1 PVLPLTQ
8 PATRIT
14 LSNVPPFISDIYLIN
29 TLWRATAVLSPMKK
43 ILSGCKSPLLKHV
56 VSHRRQVFMIL
67 NNRSEEFDYR
77 FMVKVDGYDYQLFAT
92 SSLLKC
98 FGCGEEGHIV
108 RACPN
113 RAGSAGARPGGSA
126 AGRYGKNGARGRRR
140 EARSCGAPADR
151 RPRTEGA
158 AAEQQGEHGDHTE
171 VTSGGGVEEMVVEG
185 AGEVGEVVGN
195 TGEKVGETGEQG
207 GTGERVGETG
217 EVQGET
223 GEVQGET
230 GEKVEV
236 AGERVG
242 GRSDSGAPGG
252 LVGELSTAG
261 ETPDLLGEVVEI
273 RSETGGRSEME
284 TGEAAGTQRESAATA
299 CASVV
304 DPRVLESVFV
314 CASASAPAKQRA
326 KRTCCQEW
334 GRGVRPG
341 GWKAR
346 QPSLLSATAR
356 QRQTCQ
362 TAATCPTSPLPVRKI
377 NTIQKI

>member
-1 PVLPLTQ
+1 

-14 LSNVPPFISDIYLIN
+14 LSNVPPFISDEFLVN
-29 TLWRATAVLSPMKK
+29 ELSRHGKVVSPMKK

-113 RAGSAGARPGGSA
+113 RAGSAGAARPSGSA

-151 RPRTEGA
+151 RPRTAEGA

-195 TGEKVGETGEQG
+195 TGEKVGETGEVQG
-207 GTGERVGETG
+207 ETGEKVGETG

-252 LVGELSTAG
+252 LVGEVGAAG

-284 TGEAAGTQRESAATA
+284 TGEAAGTQSESATTV
-299 CASVV
+299 CASAV

-326 KRTCCQEW
+326 KARTCCQEW

-346 QPSLLSATAR
+346 QPSLLSATAK

-362 TAATCPTSPLPVRKI
+362 TAATCLTPPLPVRKI
-377 NTIQKI
+377 TIIQKI